1 MKDVARMV
9 LQPDM
14 EIAKDILSG
23 MGEVIVKAHTKVTDQ
38 IIQKLARYN
47 VMVVPVMEDVDY
59 AVTYFEKIRLS
70 EGFKRFEKVYRDAMS
85 QYKGLINAFLEGT
98 ISLPM
103 DALMDIYYMI
113 DSNVDV
119 HNKTLDYLYNM
130 LPDEND
136 LTYAHCLNS
145 ALIAGVFGPW
155 LGLRKEENE
164 LLIKCGF
171 LYDIGKFK
179 LPAELIWK
187 PSKLTEIEYTQM
199 KTHTILGFQLLQ
211 DQHLPDTVLKA
222 TLSHHERFDGSG
234 YPSKLHDLQID
245 YYARIIAII
254 DSYEAMTS
262 LRTWRESKH
271 PFQVIDIFL
280 GDAFKY
286 DMDILRQV
294 LFNVANHLIGQKV
307 LLNND
312 VKAEVVLI
320 NQTNMARPLLREDNG
335 TFIDLLARRDLK
347 IVGIY

>member
-1 MKDVARMV
+1 MKDIARMA
-9 LQPDM
+9 LQKDM
-14 EIAKDILSG
+14 EIAKDIISG
-23 MGEVIVKAHTKVTDQ
+23 MGEIIVKANTKVTDQ

-47 VMVVPVMEDVDY
+47 IMVVPIMEDVDY

-70 EGFKRFEKVYRDAMS
+70 EGFRRFEKVYREGMD
-85 QYKGLINAFLEGT
+85 QYKNLIKVFLDGT

-103 DALMDIYYMI
+103 DALMEIYHMI
-113 DSNVDV
+113 NDSVDV
-119 HNKTLDYLYNM
+119 HNKTLDYLYNL
-130 LPDEND
+130 LPNEED

-155 LGLRKEENE
+155 LGFRKEEND

-179 LPAELIWK
+179 LPNELIWK
-187 PSKLTEIEYTQM
+187 PSRLTEIEFTQM

-211 DQHLPDTVLKA
+211 GQKVPETVLKA

-234 YPSKLHDLQID
+234 YPSRLHDLQID

-286 DMDILRQV
+286 DMDILRQI

-307 LLNND
+307 LLSND

-320 NQTNMARPLLREDNG
+320 NQANMARPLLREDNG
-335 TFIDLLARRDLK
+335 TFIDLMSRTDLK
-347 IVGIY
+347 IMGIY